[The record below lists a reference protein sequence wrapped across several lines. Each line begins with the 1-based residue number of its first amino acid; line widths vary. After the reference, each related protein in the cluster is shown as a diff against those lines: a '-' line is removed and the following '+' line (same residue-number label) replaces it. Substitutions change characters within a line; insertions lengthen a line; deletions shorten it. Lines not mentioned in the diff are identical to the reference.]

1 MTRDTSNF
9 GLLALLLLAG
19 MTAAGQ
25 FAKVSVIFPELG
37 AAYPEAVASL
47 GFLVSIL
54 SLTGV
59 LTGLVAGMLV
69 ARIGIRRCV
78 LAGLLL
84 GAALSA
90 VQSTLPPMPVMLL
103 TRALEGI
110 SHIALVVA
118 IPTLIAQLSAE
129 RHRPYTMTLWGSYFG
144 VTFAL
149 VAWLGLPLVR
159 AHGPGV
165 LFQIHAALMLIL
177 AAALAMALPKGVVAR
192 RSDRLP
198 GFGEI
203 LANHPRIYASP
214 YIAAPALGWLFY
226 TLTFVALL
234 TVLPPY
240 LPDATRATLAFWMPI
255 AGIIVSL
262 TLGAQLLRFLPAVQI
277 VLIGLAAAALSVILM
292 WGWPGAFLPPVLLF
306 GSLGL
311 VQGASF
317 TAIPQLNPDPEDQAL
332 ANGALAQMGNLGNL
346 LGTPVLLLM
355 TAPMG
360 YDGAMLF
367 ALLAYLGCAAVHL
380 HAAARR
386 GRRDA
391 R

>member
-1 MTRDTSNF
+1 MDRDTSPL

-37 AAYPEAVASL
+37 QVYPQAGATL
-47 GFLVSIL
+47 GFLVSII

-69 ARIGIRRCV
+69 ARLGMRRV
-78 LAGLLL
+78 VVGGLLL
-84 GAALSA
+84 GAAMSGL
-90 VQSTLPPMPVMLL
+90 QSLMPPMPVMLL
-103 TRALEGI
+103 TRAVEGI

-118 IPTLIAQLSAE
+118 LPTLIAQLSAD
-129 RHRPYTMTLWGSYFG
+129 RHRPYTMTFWGSYFG

-149 VAWLGLPLVR
+149 VAWAGAPLVR
-159 AHGPGV
+159 SHGPGV
-165 LFQIHAALMLIL
+165 LFQFHAAAMLVL
-177 AAALAMALPKGVVAR
+177 AAALALALPRGVVAR
-192 RSDRLP
+192 SLAPLP
-198 GFGEI
+198 SLREI

-214 YIAAPALGWLFY
+214 FIAAPALGWFFY

-240 LPDATRATLAFWMPI
+240 LPDATRATLTFGMPI

-262 TLGAQLLRFLPAVQI
+262 TLGAQLLRHLPAVTI
-277 VLIGLAAAALSVILM
+277 VLIGLGLAGVAVLLM
-292 WGWPGAFLPPVLLF
+292 WGWPGAFLPPVMLF
-306 GSLGL
+306 GCLGL

-317 TAIPQLNPDPEDQAL
+317 TAIPQLNPDPADQAL

-346 LGTPVLLLM
+346 LGTPVLLMM

-360 YDGAMLF
+360 YDGAILF
-367 ALLAYLGCAAVHL
+367 ALLAYLGCAGVHL
-380 HAAARR
+380 HAGARR
-386 GRRDA
+386 RRMDH
-391 R
+391 

>member
-1 MTRDTSNF
+1 MDRDTSPL

-37 AAYPEAVASL
+37 QVYPQAGATL
-47 GFLVSIL
+47 GFLVSII

-69 ARIGIRRCV
+69 ARLGMRRV
-78 LAGLLL
+78 VVGGLLL
-84 GAALSA
+84 GAAMSGL
-90 VQSTLPPMPVMLL
+90 QSLMPPMPVMLL
-103 TRALEGI
+103 TRAVEGI

-118 IPTLIAQLSAE
+118 LPTLIAQLSAD

-149 VAWLGLPLVR
+149 VAWAGAPLVR
-159 AHGPGV
+159 SHGPGV
-165 LFQIHAALMLIL
+165 LFQFHAAAMLVL
-177 AAALAMALPKGVVAR
+177 AAALALALPRGVVAR
-192 RSDRLP
+192 SQAPLP
-198 GFGEI
+198 SLREI

-214 YIAAPALGWLFY
+214 FIAAPALGWFFY

-240 LPDATRATLAFWMPI
+240 LPDATRATLTFWMPI

-262 TLGAQLLRFLPAVQI
+262 TLGAQLLRHLPAVTI
-277 VLIGLAAAALSVILM
+277 VLIGLGLAGVAVLLM
-292 WGWPGAFLPPVLLF
+292 WGWPGAFLPPVMLF
-306 GSLGL
+306 GCLGL

-317 TAIPQLNPDPEDQAL
+317 TAIPQLNPDPADQAL

-346 LGTPVLLLM
+346 LGTPVLLMM

-360 YDGAMLF
+360 YDGAVLF
-367 ALLAYLGCAAVHL
+367 ALLAYLGCAGVHL

-386 GRRDA
+386 RRVDH
-391 R
+391 

>member
-1 MTRDTSNF
+1 MSTHSSPF
-9 GLLALLLLAG
+9 GLIALLLLAG

-37 AAYPEAVASL
+37 GVYPGSGASM

-59 LTGLVAGMLV
+59 VTGLVAGMLV
-69 ARIGIRRCV
+69 ARLGMRRV
-78 LAGLLL
+78 VVGGLLL
-84 GAALSA
+84 GAVLSA
-90 VQSTLPPMPVMLL
+90 LQSTMPPMPVMLL
-103 TRALEGI
+103 TRAVEGI

-118 IPTLIAQLSAE
+118 IPTLIARLSAE

-149 VAWLGLPLVR
+149 VAWLGLPLAR
-159 AHGPGV
+159 EHGPAI
-165 LFQIHAALMLIL
+165 LFQLHAGAMLIL
-177 AAALAMALPKGVVAR
+177 AAALAFAIPKGVVP
-192 RSDRLP
+192 RLTEP
-198 GFGEI
+198 LPS
-203 LANHPRIYASP
+203 LAKVLADHPKIYASP
-214 YIAAPALGWLFY
+214 RIAAPALGWFFY

-240 LPDATRATLAFWMPI
+240 LPDATRATLSFWMPI

-262 TLGAQLLRFLPAVQI
+262 TLGAQLLRHVSAVTI
-277 VLIGLAAAALSVILM
+277 VLMGLALAGGAVLLM
-292 WGWPGAFLPPVLLF
+292 WVMPAAFLPPVLLF

-317 TAIPQLNPDPEDQAL
+317 TAIPELNPDPADQAL

-346 LGTPVLLLM
+346 LGTPVLLAM
-355 TAPMG
+355 TTPMG
-360 YDGAMLF
+360 FDGAMLF
-367 ALLAYLGCAAVHL
+367 ALLAYAGCAGVHL

-386 GRRDA
+386 GGR
-391 R
+391 

>member
-1 MTRDTSNF
+1 MDRDTSPL

-37 AAYPEAVASL
+37 QVYPQAGATL
-47 GFLVSIL
+47 GFLVSII

-69 ARIGIRRCV
+69 ARLGMRRV
-78 LAGLLL
+78 VVGGLLL
-84 GAALSA
+84 GAAMSGL
-90 VQSTLPPMPVMLL
+90 QSLMPPMPVMLL
-103 TRALEGI
+103 TRAVEGI

-118 IPTLIAQLSAE
+118 LPTLIAQLSAD
-129 RHRPYTMTLWGSYFG
+129 RHRPYTMTFWGSYFG

-149 VAWLGLPLVR
+149 VAWAGAPLVR
-159 AHGPGV
+159 SHGPGV
-165 LFQIHAALMLIL
+165 LFQFHAAAMLVL
-177 AAALAMALPKGVVAR
+177 AAALALALPRGVVAR
-192 RSDRLP
+192 SQAPLP
-198 GFGEI
+198 SLREI

-214 YIAAPALGWLFY
+214 FIAAPALGWFFY

-240 LPDATRATLAFWMPI
+240 LPDATRATLTFWMPI

-262 TLGAQLLRFLPAVQI
+262 TLGAQLLRHLPAVTI
-277 VLIGLAAAALSVILM
+277 VLIGLGLAGVAVLLM
-292 WGWPGAFLPPVLLF
+292 WGWPGAFLPPVMLF
-306 GSLGL
+306 GCLGL

-317 TAIPQLNPDPEDQAL
+317 TAIPQLNPDPADQAL

-346 LGTPVLLLM
+346 LGTPVLLTM

-360 YDGAMLF
+360 YDGAILF
-367 ALLAYLGCAAVHL
+367 ALLAYLGCAGVHL

-386 GRRDA
+386 RRMDH
-391 R
+391 

>member
-1 MTRDTSNF
+1 MDRDTSPF

-37 AAYPEAVASL
+37 LAYPQAGASL
-47 GFLVSIL
+47 GFLVSII

-59 LTGLVAGMLV
+59 VTGLVAGMLV
-69 ARIGIRRCV
+69 SRLGMRRV
-78 LAGLLL
+78 LVGGLVL
-84 GAALSA
+84 GAAMSA
-90 VQSTLPPMPVMLL
+90 LQSLMPPMPVMLL
-103 TRALEGI
+103 TRAVEGI

-118 IPTLIAQLSAE
+118 IPTLIAQLSAV

-149 VAWLGLPLVR
+149 VAWLGTPLAR
-159 AHGPGV
+159 SQGPGV
-165 LFQIHAALMLIL
+165 LFLIHAGVMLLL
-177 AAALAMALPKGVVAR
+177 AAALALRLPRGVVAR
-192 RSDRLP
+192 STAPLP
-198 GFGEI
+198 GLRDI
-203 LANHPRIYASP
+203 LARHPKIYASP
-214 YIAAPALGWLFY
+214 YIAAPALGWFFY

-240 LPDATRATLAFWMPI
+240 LPDATRATLSFWMPI

-262 TLGAQLLRFLPAVQI
+262 TLGAQLLRHMAAVRI
-277 VLIGLAAAALSVILM
+277 VLIGLGLAMLCVLAMWIL
-292 WGWPGAFLPPVLLF
+292 PGAFLPPILLF

-317 TAIPQLNPDPEDQAL
+317 TAIPQLNPDPADQAL

-346 LGTPVLLLM
+346 LGTPILLM
-355 TAPMG
+355 MAAPLG
-360 YDGAMLF
+360 FNGAVLF
-367 ALLAYLGCAAVHL
+367 SLLAYLGCAAVHL
-380 HAAARR
+380 HAGARR
-386 GRRDA
+386 QRILK
-391 R
+391 

>member
-1 MTRDTSNF
+1 MTRATSPL
-9 GLLALLLLAG
+9 GLIALLLLAG

-25 FAKVSVIFPELG
+25 FAKVSVIFPEL
-37 AAYPEAVASL
+37 AEAYPDAGTSL

-59 LTGLVAGMLV
+59 ITGLFAGMVV
-69 ARIGIRRCV
+69 ARIGMRRV
-78 LAGLLL
+78 VVAGLLL

-90 VQSTLPPMPVMLL
+90 VQATLPPMPVMLL
-103 TRALEGI
+103 TRALEGL

-118 IPTLIAQLSAE
+118 LPTLIAQISAD

-149 VAWLGLPLVR
+149 VAWLGAPLAR
-159 AHGPGV
+159 LHGPSV
-165 LFQIHAALMLIL
+165 LFLLHAGAMLAL
-177 AAALAMALPKGVVAR
+177 AAALALALPKGVVAR
-192 RSDRLP
+192 RTDPLP
-198 GFGEI
+198 GFAQI

-214 YIAAPALGWLFY
+214 YIAAPALGWFFY

-240 LPDATRATLAFWMPI
+240 LPDATRATLSFWMPI

-262 TLGAQLLRFLPAVQI
+262 TLGAQLLRHMPAVTI
-277 VLIGLAAAALSVILM
+277 VLIGLAAAALCVVLM
-292 WGWPGAFLPPVLLF
+292 WLMPGAFLPPVLLF

-317 TAIPQLNPDPEDQAL
+317 TAIPQLNPDPADQAL

-346 LGTPVLLLM
+346 LGTPVLLAM
-355 TAPMG
+355 TTPMG
-360 YDGAMLF
+360 FDGAILF
-367 ALLAYLGCAAVHL
+367 ALAAYAGCAAVHL

-386 GRRDA
+386 KS
-391 R
+391 

>member
-1 MTRDTSNF
+1 MDRDTSPL

-37 AAYPEAVASL
+37 QVYPQAGATL
-47 GFLVSIL
+47 GFLVSII

-69 ARIGIRRCV
+69 ARLGMRRV
-78 LAGLLL
+78 VVGGLLL
-84 GAALSA
+84 GAAMSGL
-90 VQSTLPPMPVMLL
+90 QSLMPPMPVMLL
-103 TRALEGI
+103 TRAIEGI

-118 IPTLIAQLSAE
+118 LPTLIAQLSAD

-149 VAWLGLPLVR
+149 VAWAGAPLVR
-159 AHGPGV
+159 SHGPGV
-165 LFQIHAALMLIL
+165 LFQFHAAAMLVL
-177 AAALAMALPKGVVAR
+177 AAALALALPRGVVAR
-192 RSDRLP
+192 SQAPLP
-198 GFGEI
+198 SLREI

-214 YIAAPALGWLFY
+214 FIAAPALGWFFY

-240 LPDATRATLAFWMPI
+240 LPDATRATLTFWMPI

-262 TLGAQLLRFLPAVQI
+262 TLGAQLLRHLPAVTI
-277 VLIGLAAAALSVILM
+277 VLIGLGLAGVAVLLM
-292 WGWPGAFLPPVLLF
+292 WGWPGAFLPPVMLF
-306 GSLGL
+306 GCLGL

-317 TAIPQLNPDPEDQAL
+317 TAIPQLNPDPADQAL

-346 LGTPVLLLM
+346 LGTPVLLMM

-360 YDGAMLF
+360 YDGAILF
-367 ALLAYLGCAAVHL
+367 ALLAYLGCAGVHL

-386 GRRDA
+386 RRVDL
-391 R
+391 

>member
-1 MTRDTSNF
+1 MDRDTSPL

-37 AAYPEAVASL
+37 QVYPQAGATL
-47 GFLVSIL
+47 GFLVSII

-69 ARIGIRRCV
+69 ARLGMRRV
-78 LAGLLL
+78 VVGGLLL
-84 GAALSA
+84 GAAMSGL
-90 VQSTLPPMPVMLL
+90 QSLMPPMPVMLL
-103 TRALEGI
+103 TRAVEGI

-118 IPTLIAQLSAE
+118 LPTLIAQLSAD
-129 RHRPYTMTLWGSYFG
+129 RHRPYTMTFWGSYFG

-149 VAWLGLPLVR
+149 VAWAGAPLVR
-159 AHGPGV
+159 SHGPGV
-165 LFQIHAALMLIL
+165 LFQFHAAAMLVL
-177 AAALAMALPKGVVAR
+177 AAALALALPRGVVAR
-192 RSDRLP
+192 SLAPLP
-198 GFGEI
+198 SLREI

-214 YIAAPALGWLFY
+214 FIAAPALGWFFY

-240 LPDATRATLAFWMPI
+240 LPDATRATLTFWMPI

-262 TLGAQLLRFLPAVQI
+262 TLGAQLLRHLPAVTI
-277 VLIGLAAAALSVILM
+277 VLIGLGLAGVAVLLM
-292 WGWPGAFLPPVLLF
+292 WGWPGAFLPPVMLF
-306 GSLGL
+306 GCLGL

-317 TAIPQLNPDPEDQAL
+317 TAIPQLNPDPADQAL

-346 LGTPVLLLM
+346 LGTPVLLMM

-360 YDGAMLF
+360 YDGAILF
-367 ALLAYLGCAAVHL
+367 ALLAYLGCAGVHL
-380 HAAARR
+380 HAGARR
-386 GRRDA
+386 RRMDH
-391 R
+391 

>member
-1 MTRDTSNF
+1 MDRTTSPL

-37 AAYPEAVASL
+37 AVFPEAGASL
-47 GFLVSIL
+47 GFLVSII

-69 ARIGIRRCV
+69 ARIGMRRV
-78 LAGLLL
+78 VVSGLVL
-84 GAALSA
+84 GAVMSAL
-90 VQSTLPPMPVMLL
+90 QSLMLPLPIMLI
-103 TRALEGI
+103 TRAVEGI
-110 SHIALVVA
+110 SHISLVVA
-118 IPTLIAQLSAE
+118 IPTLIATLSAE

-149 VAWLGLPLVR
+149 VAWLGAPLAR
-159 AHGPGV
+159 SHGPGI
-165 LFQIHAALMLIL
+165 LFQLHALAMLIL
-177 AAALAMALPKGVVAR
+177 AAALAYALPKGVVAR
-192 RSDRLP
+192 RTDPIPTLR
-198 GFGEI
+198 EV

-214 YIAAPALGWLFY
+214 WVAAPALGWFFY

-240 LPDATRATLAFWMPI
+240 LPDATRSTLSFWMPI

-262 TLGAQLLRFLPAVQI
+262 TLGAQLLRRMPAVNI
-277 VLIGLAAAALSVILM
+277 VLIGLAAAATCVLLM
-292 WGWPGAFLPPVLLF
+292 WLMPAAFLPPVLLF

-317 TAIPQLNPDPEDQAL
+317 TAIPQLNPDPADQAL

-346 LGTPVLLLM
+346 LGTPVLLAM

-360 YDGAMLF
+360 FDGAILF
-367 ALLAYLGCAAVHL
+367 ALIAYAGCTAVHL

-386 GRRDA
+386 KS
-391 R
+391 

>member
-1 MTRDTSNF
+1 MDRTTSPF
-9 GLLALLLLAG
+9 GRLALLLLAG

-25 FAKVSVIFPELG
+25 FAKVSVIFPEL
-37 AAYPEAVASL
+37 AMVYPDAGASL

-69 ARIGIRRCV
+69 ARTGVRRV
-78 LAGLLL
+78 VVGGLLL
-84 GAALSA
+84 GAVLSSI
-90 VQSTLPPMPVMLL
+90 QSVMPPMPVMLL
-103 TRALEGI
+103 TRAIEGI

-118 IPTLIAQLSAE
+118 IPTLIATLSAE

-149 VAWLGLPLVR
+149 VAWVGAPLAR
-159 AHGPGV
+159 SHGPGL
-165 LFQIHAALMLIL
+165 LFQIHALAMLIL
-177 AAALAMALPKGVVAR
+177 AVALARALPKGLVAR
-192 RSDRLP
+192 STDPLP
-198 GFGEI
+198 TPRAV

-214 YIAAPALGWLFY
+214 FIAAPALGWFFY

-240 LPDATRATLAFWMPI
+240 LPDASRTTLSFWMPI

-262 TLGAQLLRFLPAVQI
+262 TLGAQLLRRMSAVTIIQ
-277 VLIGLAAAALSVILM
+277 LGLAAAAASALLM
-292 WGWPGAFLPPVLLF
+292 WLMPGAFLPPVCLF

-317 TAIPQLNPDPEDQAL
+317 TAIPQLNPDPADQAL

-346 LGTPVLLLM
+346 LGTPILLAM
-355 TAPMG
+355 TTPMG
-360 YDGAMLF
+360 WDMGFDGAILF
-367 ALLAYLGCAAVHL
+367 ALVAYAGCAAVHF

-386 GRRDA
+386 KR
-391 R
+391 

>member
-1 MTRDTSNF
+1 MTRDTSPF

-19 MTAAGQ
+19 MCAAGQ
-25 FAKVSVIFPELG
+25 FAKVSVIFPEL
-37 AAYPEAVASL
+37 AAVYPEAGASL

-69 ARIGIRRCV
+69 ARIGLRRV
-78 LAGLLL
+78 VTGGLLI
-84 GAALSA
+84 GAALSLI
-90 VQSTLPPMPVMLL
+90 QSAMLPLPLMIA

-118 IPTLIAQLSAE
+118 LPTLIAQLSAE

-149 VAWLGLPLVR
+149 VAWIGAPLARV
-159 AHGPGV
+159 HGPAL
-165 LFQIHAALMLIL
+165 LFQVHAAIMVIF
-177 AAALAMALPKGVVAR
+177 AVALALALPKGLIPRKDAP
-192 RSDRLP
+192 LP
-198 GFGEI
+198 DFRGL
-203 LANHPRIYASP
+203 LAAHPRIYASP
-214 YIAAPALGWLFY
+214 HIAAPALGWFFY

-240 LPDATRATLAFWMPI
+240 LPETTRATLTFWMPL
-255 AGIIVSL
+255 AGILVSL
-262 TLGAQLLRFLPAVQI
+262 TLGAQLLRRMPAVSI
-277 VLIGLAAAALSVILM
+277 VLIGLALASLGLVVMWLAPAAFAAPILVF
-292 WGWPGAFLPPVLLF
+292 GA
-306 GSLGL
+306 LGL

-317 TAIPQLNPDPEDQAL
+317 TAIPQLNPDPADQAL

-346 LGTPVLLLM
+346 LGTPVLLAM
-355 TAPMG
+355 TAPLG
-360 YDGAMLF
+360 FDGAILF
-367 ALLAYLGCAAVHL
+367 ALLAYAGCAAVHL

-386 GRRDA
+386 RKS
-391 R
+391 

>member
-1 MTRDTSNF
+1 MDRDTSPL

-37 AAYPEAVASL
+37 QVYPQAGATL
-47 GFLVSIL
+47 GFLVSII

-69 ARIGIRRCV
+69 ARLGMRRV
-78 LAGLLL
+78 VVGGLLL
-84 GAALSA
+84 GAAMSGL
-90 VQSTLPPMPVMLL
+90 QSLMPPMPVMLL
-103 TRALEGI
+103 TRAVEGI

-118 IPTLIAQLSAE
+118 LPTLIAQLSAD

-149 VAWLGLPLVR
+149 VAWAGAPLVR
-159 AHGPGV
+159 SHGPGV
-165 LFQIHAALMLIL
+165 LFQFHAAAMLVL
-177 AAALAMALPKGVVAR
+177 AAALALALPRGVVAR
-192 RSDRLP
+192 SQAPLP
-198 GFGEI
+198 SLREI

-214 YIAAPALGWLFY
+214 FIAAPALGWFFY

-240 LPDATRATLAFWMPI
+240 LPDATRATLTFWMPI

-262 TLGAQLLRFLPAVQI
+262 TLGAQLLRHLPAVSI
-277 VLIGLAAAALSVILM
+277 VLIGLGLAGVAVVLM
-292 WGWPGAFLPPVLLF
+292 WGWPGAFLPPVMLF
-306 GSLGL
+306 GCLGL

-317 TAIPQLNPDPEDQAL
+317 TAIPQLNPDPADQAL

-346 LGTPVLLLM
+346 LGTPVLLMM

-360 YDGAMLF
+360 YDGAILF
-367 ALLAYLGCAAVHL
+367 ALLAYLGCAGVHL

-386 GRRDA
+386 RRMDH
-391 R
+391 